1 MKIVADENI
10 PYAQALF
17 STLGDVQLV
26 PGRSLQRSDVID
38 ADILLVRSVT
48 RVNEALLDGTP
59 VKFVGT
65 CTIGT
70 DHLDKGYL
78 DTQGITYASA
88 PGCNANSVVQYVLAA
103 LAYLDKIDKGL
114 RYAVV
119 GCGNVGGRLY
129 RAFHNLGLDCVGV
142 DPYLTTKD
150 IPRLSEFS
158 AVYDC
163 DVICVHTPLLREGLH
178 PTYHLFDQSV
188 LDKLKPG
195 TVLLN
200 AGRGDVIDN
209 QALYNRL
216 QASPD
221 LQVVLDVWENEPA
234 IHTDLLKLVTIGTPH
249 IAGYSFEGRVNG
261 STMIFQALSQFLEK
275 STTWQNTILTPLLAQ
290 VLGESVSIQHRDIA
304 STILATHSIYDD
316 HQRLMA
322 VADKVSSEFDILRKT
337 YPKRREFTH
346 YVLSS
351 LLEDTAQSEGMHL
364 ERMCLEKLGFLF
376 SDSSS

>member
-17 STLGDVQLV
+17 STLGDVRLV
-26 PGRSLQRSDVID
+26 PGRSLQRADVID

-48 RVNEALLDGTP
+48 RVNEALLHGTP

-70 DHLDKGYL
+70 DHLDKRYL
-78 DTQGITYASA
+78 DAQNITYTSA
-88 PGCNANSVVQYVLAA
+88 PGCNANSVVQYALAA
-103 LAYLDKIDKGL
+103 LAHLDKIDKNL

-129 RAFHNLGLDCVGV
+129 RAFHHLGLDCVGI
-142 DPYLTTKD
+142 DPYLTTDD
-150 IPRLSEFS
+150 IPQLGEFS
-158 AVYDC
+158 AIYAC
-163 DVICVHTPLLREGLH
+163 DVICVHTPLLRKGLH
-178 PTYHLFDQSV
+178 PTYHLFNQSV

-195 TVLLN
+195 AVLLN

-209 QALYNRL
+209 EALHNKL
-216 QASPD
+216 KTSSD
-221 LQVVLDVWENEPA
+221 LQVVLDVWENEPT
-234 IHTDLLKLVTIGTPH
+234 IHTDLLKQVTIGTPH

-275 STTWQNTILTPLLAQ
+275 DVTWQNTILTPLLEQ
-290 VLGESVSIQHRDIA
+290 VLGERVSIKHTDMM
-304 STILATHSIYDD
+304 STLLATHPIYGD

-322 VADKVSSEFDILRKT
+322 VADNVSNEFDRLRKT
-337 YPKRREFTH
+337 YPQRREFTH

-351 LLEDTAQSEGMHL
+351 SLENTPQD
-364 ERMCLEKLGFLF
+364 ERGCLEKLGFVF
-376 SDSSS
+376 SDASL

>member
-10 PYAQALF
+10 PYAEVLF
-17 STLGDVQLV
+17 STLGDVHLV

-48 RVNEALLDGTP
+48 PVNEALLDGTP
-59 VKFVGT
+59 IKFVGT

-78 DTQGITYASA
+78 NAQGITYASA

-103 LAYLDKIDKGL
+103 LAHLDKIDKKL

-129 RAFHNLGLDCVGV
+129 RVFHDLGLDCVGV
-142 DPYLTTKD
+142 DPYLTTED
-150 IPRLSEFS
+150 IPQLSEFS
-158 AVYDC
+158 VVYDC
-163 DVICVHTPLLREGLH
+163 DVICVHTPLLREGFH

-195 TVLLN
+195 AVLLN

-209 QALYNRL
+209 DALHNKL
-216 QASPD
+216 KISPD

-234 IHTDLLKLVTIGTPH
+234 IHTNLLKQVTIGTPH

-261 STMIFQALSQFLEK
+261 SIMIFQALSQFLEK
-275 STTWQNTILTPLLAQ
+275 DVTWQNIILTPLLEQ
-290 VLGESVSIQHRDIA
+290 VLGERV
-304 STILATHSIYDD
+304 TIKHTDMMTTLLATHPIYEDY
-316 HQRLMA
+316 QRLMA
-322 VADKVSSEFDILRKT
+322 VADDVSSEFDILRKT

-351 LLEDTAQSEGMHL
+351 LLENTPQD
-364 ERMCLEKLGFLF
+364 ERECLEKLGFVF
-376 SDSSS
+376 SDSSL

>member
-10 PYAQALF
+10 PYAEALF
-17 STLGDVQLV
+17 STLGNVHLV

-48 RVNEALLDGTP
+48 RVNEALLGGTP

-70 DHLDKGYL
+70 DHLDKRYL
-78 DTQGITYASA
+78 DAQHIVYASA
-88 PGCNANSVVQYVLAA
+88 PGCNANSVVQYALAA
-103 LAYLDKIDKGL
+103 LAHLGKIDNKL
-114 RYAVV
+114 RYAIV

-129 RAFHNLGLDCVGV
+129 HALDNLGLDCVGI
-142 DPYLTTKD
+142 DPYLTTED
-150 IPRLSEFS
+150 IPTLGEFS
-158 AVYDC
+158 TIYDC
-163 DVICVHTPLLREGLH
+163 DVICVHTPLLRQGLH
-178 PTYHLFDQSV
+178 PTYHLFNKSV
-188 LDKLKPG
+188 LDRLKPG

-209 QALYNRL
+209 QALNDKL
-216 QASPD
+216 KTSAD

-234 IHTDLLKLVTIGTPH
+234 IHTDLLKQVTIGTPH

-261 STMIFQALSQFLEK
+261 STMIFQALSQFLGK
-275 STTWQNTILTPLLAQ
+275 STAWQGTILTPLLQ
-290 VLGESVSIQHRDIA
+290 RVLGENVSIKHTDMA

-316 HQRLMA
+316 YQRLMA
-322 VADKVSSEFDILRKT
+322 VADDVSNAFDRLRKT

-346 YVLSS
+346 YALSCS
-351 LLEDTAQSEGMHL
+351 LESTPQY
-364 ERMCLEKLGFLF
+364 ERDCLEKLGFLLT
-376 SDSSS
+376 DSSL